1 MDEFFTSL
9 TENVQ
14 WKKVEIHIKSGWEKY
29 LLDKIIQSLS
39 GFCKTFKVNR
49 KGIQTDATHAYL
61 SMNKDQFY
69 DMSVLMHKEKN
80 NEIIIK
86 AIANMKLGLSI
97 YSDQVNWFIDIL
109 NTFEKSRLFE
119 DQLPEKKYPAI
130 PHMAAF

>member
-1 MDEFFTSL
+1 
-9 TENVQ
+9 
-14 WKKVEIHIKSGWEKY
+14 
-29 LLDKIIQSLS
+29 
-39 GFCKTFKVNR
+39 
-49 KGIQTDATHAYL
+49 
-61 SMNKDQFY
+61 
-69 DMSVLMHKEKN
+69 MHKEKN

>member
-1 MDEFFTSL
+1 MFTCGDILLSQVSIIDHDFFEICIPARGKSVQSLVGQIKQMDEFFTSL

-69 DMSVLMHKEKN
+69 DMSVLFN
-80 NEIIIK
+80 
-86 AIANMKLGLSI
+86 A
-97 YSDQVNWFIDIL
+97 
-109 NTFEKSRLFE
+109 
-119 DQLPEKKYPAI
+119 
-130 PHMAAF
+130 